1 MHEVADC
8 VVIGAGVVGLAV
20 ARALALRGR
29 EVIVLEAEDAFGTHT
44 SSRNSE
50 VIHAGIYY
58 PNGSLKARL
67 CVEGK
72 AMLYAYCEARGIA
85 HARLGKLIVATSDD
99 EAPELAKYRRLAE
112 GNGVLDLA
120 DVDAAQ
126 ARELEP
132 EVRCVTGLWSPSTG
146 IVDSHALML
155 TLLGDAENRGAL
167 LSCASPVLGGRLE
180 DDGILLEIGGAEP
193 MTLLARTVVNSAGL
207 HAPAVA
213 ASLAGFPARCVPPT
227 YYAKAHYFTLSGR
240 QPFRH
245 LVYPVAHGTWLGVHV
260 TVDLGGQARFGPDI
274 EWVDGIDYTFDD
286 TRIDQFYPAIR
297 RYYPELRDGALQ
309 AGYTGIRPKIS
320 GPRDTPA
327 DFSIQTEAEHG
338 IPDLLHLFGI
348 ESPGLTSSLAIAERV
363 ADALEAPAAD
373 GAGRNRSARASPP
386 PPGA

>member
-1 MHEVADC
+1 MHEVVDC

-20 ARALALRGR
+20 ARALALQGR
-29 EVIVLEAEDAFGTHT
+29 DVIVLEAEDAFGTHT

-58 PNGSLKARL
+58 PNGSLKAEL

-72 AMLYAYCEARGIA
+72 EMLYAYCAERGIA
-85 HARLGKLIVATSDD
+85 HARLGKLIVATSDE

-112 GNGVLDLA
+112 GNGVLDLE
-120 DVDAAQ
+120 DIDHVQ

-155 TLLGDAENRGAL
+155 TLLGDAESGGAI
-167 LSCASPVLGGRLE
+167 LSCRSPVLGGRIE
-180 DDGILLEIGGAEP
+180 DDGIQLEVGGVEP
-193 MTLLARTVVNSAGL
+193 MTLFARTVVNSAGL
-207 HAPAVA
+207 HAPRVA
-213 ASLAGFPARCVPPT
+213 ASLAGFPSRCVPPT

-274 EWVDGIDYTFDD
+274 EWVDGVDYTFDAS
-286 TRIDQFYPAIR
+286 RIDQFYPAIR
-297 RYYPELRDGALQ
+297 RYWPDLRDGALQ

-320 GPRDTPA
+320 GPREAPA
-327 DFSIQTEAEHG
+327 DFRIQTDTEHG
-338 IPDLLHLFGI
+338 IANLVHLFGI
-348 ESPGLTSSLAIAERV
+348 ESPGLTSSLAIAKRV
-363 ADALEAPAAD
+363 AERLAGIAA
-373 GAGRNRSARASPP
+373 RP
-386 PPGA
+386 